1 MELHE
6 SGEMYLE
13 TILILKNRFGY
24 VRSIDIAHE
33 LGYSKP
39 SVSRAVSLL
48 KENDYIT
55 YDPNGMILLTEKG
68 SEIAESIYER
78 HKVLSKYLISLGVS
92 EDTAQRDACRME
104 HVISPETFD
113 IIKKALAEVQKEEA

>member
-48 KENDYIT
+48 KENDYII
-55 YDPNGMILLTEKG
+55 YDPDGMILLTEKG

>member
-68 SEIAESIYER
+68 SEIDESIYER

>member
-33 LGYSKP
+33 LDIQSPAFQEPFHCLRKT
-39 SVSRAVSLL
+39 
-48 KENDYIT
+48 I
-55 YDPNGMILLTEKG
+55 ILHMTPTE
-68 SEIAESIYER
+68 
-78 HKVLSKYLISLGVS
+78 
-92 EDTAQRDACRME
+92 
-104 HVISPETFD
+104 
-113 IIKKALAEVQKEEA
+113 